1 MSNKKFF
8 LILGI
13 DDICISINAG
23 IKIILKDMN
32 FVPNLCLNLLSA
44 GKLDED
50 GYTSSFG
57 KKCWKLTRGLLVAAK
72 GKKCC
77 NLYKT

>member
-1 MSNKKFF
+1 
-8 LILGI
+8 
-13 DDICISINAG
+13 
-23 IKIILKDMN
+23 MN